1 MVWQEVSAVSLREEF
16 VLLASAEGA
25 NVRELCRRYRVSPQT
40 GYKWLHR
47 SWSDPSARLVDASRR
62 PHHSPA
68 KTPAAME
75 KAVLKVRTAHPA
87 WGGRKIRARLLHL
100 GLDQVQQPCT
110 ITAILHRHGL
120 IGPAESAT
128 RPHWQRFEH
137 AAPNELWQMD
147 FKGHFALLQGR
158 CHPLT
163 VLDDHSRFAVGL
175 EACGDERGT
184 TVQERLTAIFRR
196 YGLPER
202 MVMDNGAP
210 WGSDA
215 AHPHTP
221 LTVWLM
227 RQGIRVSH
235 GRPYHPQTQ
244 GKDERFHRTLRAEL
258 LQGKWFVDLTHCQ
271 PAFDRWRHVYNF
283 ERPHQAIGLA
293 TPASR
298 YASSPRGFLET
309 LPPIEYGDGDLV
321 LTVGAEGWVRFEGH
335 KFRISMAFRGY
346 PVAFRPTATDGVWD
360 VWFTTHHIAQVDLTG
375 PEPLVE
381 RIVESVNHVSERV

>member
-1 MVWQEVSAVSLREEF
+1 MRWLEASVVSNRQEF
-16 VLLASAEGA
+16 VRLASCEGA
-25 NVRELCRRYRVSPQT
+25 NVRELCRRYEVSPQT
-40 GYKWLHR
+40 GYKWLR
-47 SWSDPSARLVDASRR
+47 RFRSDPSAPLVDASRR
-62 PHHSPA
+62 PHRSPA
-68 KTPAAME
+68 QTPLE
-75 KAVLKVRTAHPA
+75 IELAVLTARAAHPK

-100 GLDQVQQPCT
+100 GYEGVPSPST
-110 ITAILHRHGL
+110 ITAVLHRHGL
-120 IGPAESAT
+120 IDPAESAK

-137 AAPNELWQMD
+137 AAPNALWQMD
-147 FKGHFALLQGR
+147 FKGHFALARGR

-163 VLDDHSRFAVGL
+163 VLDDHSRFAIGL
-175 EACGDERGT
+175 EACGDERGL
-184 TVQERLTAIFRR
+184 TVRERLTAIFRR

-244 GKDERFHRTLRAEL
+244 GKDERFHRTLHAEL
-258 LQGKWFVDLTHCQ
+258 LQGTSFLDLSACQ

-283 ERPHQAIGLA
+283 ERPHQALGLA

-298 YASSPRGFLET
+298 YAPSPRSFCET

-321 LTVGAEGWVRFEGH
+321 RNVMAEGWVNFKGR

-360 VWFTTHHIAQVDLTG
+360 VWFMTHRIAQIDLTG
-375 PEPLVE
+375 PEPVVE
-381 RIVESVNHVSERV
+381 RIVESVNHVPEQV

>member
-1 MVWQEVSAVSLREEF
+1 MVWEEVSIVSRREEF
-16 VLLASAEGA
+16 VRLASVEGA
-25 NVRELCRRYRVSPQT
+25 NVRQLCRGFTVSPQT
-40 GYKWLHR
+40 GYKWLR
-47 SWSDPSARLVDASRR
+47 RFQSDPFAKLADASRR
-62 PHHSPA
+62 PHRSPTQ
-68 KTPAAME
+68 TPPAME
-75 KAVLKVRTAHPA
+75 AAVLEVRAAHPT

-100 GLDQVQQPCT
+100 GHDRVPSPST
-110 ITAILHRHGL
+110 VTDILHRHGL
-120 IGPAESAT
+120 IAPAESAK
-128 RPHWQRFEH
+128 RVHWQRFESP
-137 AAPNELWQMD
+137 APNVLWQMD

-175 EACGDERGT
+175 EACGDERGL
-184 TVQERLTAIFRR
+184 TVRERLVSIFRR

-215 AHPHTP
+215 DHPYTP

-244 GKDERFHRTLRAEL
+244 GKDERFHRTLKAEL
-258 LQGKWFVDLTHCQ
+258 LQGKSFADLMVCQ
-271 PAFDRWRHVYNF
+271 PAFDRWRYVYNF
-283 ERPHQAIGLA
+283 ERPHQALGLA

-298 YASSPRGFLET
+298 YASSPRCFLET
-309 LPPIEYGDGDLV
+309 MPPIEYGDGDLV
-321 LTVGAEGWVRFEGH
+321 RNVMAEGWVNFKGH

-346 PVAFRPTATDGVWD
+346 PIAFRPTAIDGVWD
-360 VWFTTHHIAQVDLTG
+360 VWFMTHRIAQVDLTG
-375 PEPLVE
+375 FEPVVE
-381 RIVESVNHVSERV
+381 RIVESVNHVSAQM